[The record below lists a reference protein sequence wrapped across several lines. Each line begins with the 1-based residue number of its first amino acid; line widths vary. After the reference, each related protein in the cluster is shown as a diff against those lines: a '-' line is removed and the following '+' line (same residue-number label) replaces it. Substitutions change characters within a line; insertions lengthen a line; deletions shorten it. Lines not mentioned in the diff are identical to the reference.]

1 MQKTSK
7 LSGNLLMKGNP
18 ENASRF
24 VTHDF
29 IYHGAEDLNGLTAA
43 LQHGVV
49 KTTSSEGVIIIENNK
64 KEALYGL
71 VFHTLFAI

>member
-1 MQKTSK
+1 
-7 LSGNLLMKGNP
+7 MKGNP
-18 ENASRF
+18 ESASRF

-29 IYHGAEDLNGLTAA
+29 IYHGAEDLNGPA

-49 KTTSSEGVIIIENNK
+49 KTTSSEDVIIIEINK

-71 VFHTLFAI
+71 VFRTLFAI